1 MKKLLVKSNIT
12 LRMSMKTLNKTPV
25 KCLLV
30 VNDDNKLL
38 GTLTD
43 GDIRKALL
51 KGHSL
56 NDRIKK
62 IYNSNPTVLYHH
74 NYLLEDAEKIFQVEK
89 FDLIPIVDKN
99 GILID
104 YLDWQNI
111 VNDHQVNER
120 TKINVPVVIMAG
132 GKGTRLEPFTSVLP
146 KPLIPIHNKPII
158 QHIIEK
164 FNSEGIEN
172 FYLSINYKGH
182 ILKAYFQELDPKNN
196 YEYIEEKKMLGTA
209 GSLNYVKNKFT
220 VPFVVTNCDVIIKTP
235 IKTIYNFHLKHENDI
250 TLVASAMEYTIPYGT
265 CQLNDKGYL
274 SKITEKP
281 KYNFLINT
289 GLYIID
295 PKILSLVP
303 KNKFYNITELI
314 EDAIN
319 VNKKIGVFPIDDDE
333 WVDIGQ
339 WTEYKKTI
347 DKLAV

>member
-120 TKINVPVVIMAG
+120 TK
-132 GKGTRLEPFTSVLP
+132 L
-146 KPLIPIHNKPII
+146 
-158 QHIIEK
+158 
-164 FNSEGIEN
+164 
-172 FYLSINYKGH
+172 
-182 ILKAYFQELDPKNN
+182 
-196 YEYIEEKKMLGTA
+196 
-209 GSLNYVKNKFT
+209 
-220 VPFVVTNCDVIIKTP
+220 
-235 IKTIYNFHLKHENDI
+235 
-250 TLVASAMEYTIPYGT
+250 T
-265 CQLNDKGYL
+265 CQL
-274 SKITEKP
+274 
-281 KYNFLINT
+281 
-289 GLYIID
+289 
-295 PKILSLVP
+295 
-303 KNKFYNITELI
+303 
-314 EDAIN
+314 
-319 VNKKIGVFPIDDDE
+319 
-333 WVDIGQ
+333 
-339 WTEYKKTI
+339 
-347 DKLAV
+347 